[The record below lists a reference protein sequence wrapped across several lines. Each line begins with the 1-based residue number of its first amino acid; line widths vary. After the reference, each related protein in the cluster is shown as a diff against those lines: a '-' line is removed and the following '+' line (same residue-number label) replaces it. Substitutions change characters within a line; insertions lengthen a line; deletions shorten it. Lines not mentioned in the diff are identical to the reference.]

1 MRLNEKHEPDGRC
14 VVTGN
19 EDGGMDM
26 LNEREIKVQLE
37 ERIEDMA
44 KILSKGK
51 DVEIRTD
58 PKTVVRVISV
68 DKEVVKK

>member
-1 MRLNEKHEPDGRC
+1 MVRW
-14 VVTGN
+14 
-19 EDGGMDM
+19 GGMEV
-26 LNEREIKVQLE
+26 LNQREIKVRLE
-37 ERIEDMA
+37 ERVEDMV

>member
-1 MRLNEKHEPDGRC
+1 MK
-14 VVTGN
+14 
-19 EDGGMDM
+19 
-26 LNEREIKVQLE
+26 LNERELKLHLE
-37 ERIEDMA
+37 DRIEDMVG
-44 KILSKGK
+44 ILKKGK

>member
-1 MRLNEKHEPDGRC
+1 MNQ
-14 VVTGN
+14 
-19 EDGGMDM
+19 
-26 LNEREIKVQLE
+26 REIKVHLE

-44 KILSKGK
+44 EILSKGK
-51 DVEIRTD
+51 DVEVRTD

>member
-1 MRLNEKHEPDGRC
+1 MNK
-14 VVTGN
+14 
-19 EDGGMDM
+19 
-26 LNEREIKVQLE
+26 REIKVHLE
-37 ERIEDMA
+37 ERLDDMA
-44 KILSKGK
+44 EILSKSK

>member
-1 MRLNEKHEPDGRC
+1 MNQ
-14 VVTGN
+14 
-19 EDGGMDM
+19 
-26 LNEREIKVQLE
+26 REIKVHLE
-37 ERIEDMA
+37 ERVEDIA
-44 KILSKGK
+44 EVLSKGK

>member
-1 MRLNEKHEPDGRC
+1 M
-14 VVTGN
+14 
-19 EDGGMDM
+19 
-26 LNEREIKVQLE
+26 NERELKLHLE
-37 ERIEDMA
+37 DRIEDMVEVL
-44 KILSKGK
+44 KKGK

>member
-1 MRLNEKHEPDGRC
+1 MNQ
-14 VVTGN
+14 
-19 EDGGMDM
+19 
-26 LNEREIKVQLE
+26 REIKVHLE
-37 ERIEDMA
+37 ERVEDMV

-51 DVEIRTD
+51 DVEIRAD

>member
-1 MRLNEKHEPDGRC
+1 M
-14 VVTGN
+14 TGN

>member
-1 MRLNEKHEPDGRC
+1 
-14 VVTGN
+14 
-19 EDGGMDM
+19 M

-37 ERIEDMA
+37 ERVEDMA
-44 KILSKGK
+44 KILLKGK

-68 DKEVVKK
+68 DKEVVKKL

>member
-1 MRLNEKHEPDGRC
+1 
-14 VVTGN
+14 
-19 EDGGMDM
+19 M
-26 LNEREIKVQLE
+26 LNERELKLHLE
-37 ERIEDMA
+37 DRIEDIV
-44 KILSKGK
+44 KILKKGK

>member
-1 MRLNEKHEPDGRC
+1 MNQ
-14 VVTGN
+14 
-19 EDGGMDM
+19 
-26 LNEREIKVQLE
+26 REIKVHLE
-37 ERIEDMA
+37 ERVDDMV

>member
-1 MRLNEKHEPDGRC
+1 MCTVMRIERRTMNK
-14 VVTGN
+14 
-19 EDGGMDM
+19 
-26 LNEREIKVQLE
+26 REIKVHLE
-37 ERIEDMA
+37 ERLDDMA
-44 KILSKGK
+44 EILSKSK

>member
-1 MRLNEKHEPDGRC
+1 MNQ
-14 VVTGN
+14 
-19 EDGGMDM
+19 
-26 LNEREIKVQLE
+26 REIKVHLE
-37 ERIEDMA
+37 ERVEDIA
-44 KILSKGK
+44 EILSRGK